1 MNQDGSLMRACF
13 GWSARAWAAP
23 WRQFVQAHSGLHVR
37 SALEVGAG
45 ARSSLTP
52 LLLQL
57 AEWVECSAFD
67 VAALPAIRAMNV
79 RRLTA
84 KGRERVRYSRQDVRR
99 LQGCWNLIVLK
110 SVLGG
115 VHRVHNSSLADVHAT
130 LSGIV
135 REHLEPGGLLVTLDN
150 GRTALEPLLTRF
162 GARRNGWR
170 FFRRGDFPPADACY
184 GFGAVS
190 AFSAATRLGWLGRRI
205 DDALYGLDCLL
216 TPFTRRDAGACAVYL
231 HVYRK
236 PA

>member
-1 MNQDGSLMRACF
+1 MNEDGALMRACF

-37 SALEVGAG
+37 SALEVGAD
-45 ARSSLTP
+45 AQSSLTP
-52 LLLQL
+52 LLLLL
-57 AEWVECSAFD
+57 ADRVECSAFD
-67 VAALPAIRAMNV
+67 AAALPLIRARHARLLPSAA
-79 RRLTA
+79 RRRIHYT
-84 KGRERVRYSRQDVRR
+84 RQDVCH
-99 LQGCWNLIVLK
+99 LQGCWDLIVLK

-115 VHRVHNSSLADVHAT
+115 VHRRHDSTLADVRIT
-130 LSGIV
+130 LSSIV

-150 GRTALEPLLTRF
+150 GRTALEPLLTPF

-170 FFRRGDFPPADACY
+170 FFQRGDFPPADACY

>member
-1 MNQDGSLMRACF
+1 
-13 GWSARAWAAP
+13 
-23 WRQFVQAHSGLHVR
+23 VQAHRGLHVR

-45 ARSSLTP
+45 AHSSLTP

-67 VAALPAIRAMNV
+67 SAALPAIKALNA
-79 RRLTA
+79 RRFAAAT
-84 KGRERVRYSRQDVRR
+84 RERVRYSRQDVRR
-99 LQGCWNLIVLK
+99 LQGRWDLIVLK

-115 VHRVHNSSLADVHAT
+115 VHRGHNSSLADVHAT

-135 REHLEPGGLLVTLDN
+135 RDHLQPGGLLVTLDN
-150 GRTALEPLLTRF
+150 GRTALEPLLARF

-170 FFRRGDFPPADACY
+170 FFQRGDFPPADACY

-205 DDALYGLDCLL
+205 DDALYSLDCLL
-216 TPFTRRDAGACAVYL
+216 MPLMRRDTGARAVYL

-236 PA
+236 PV